1 MTARFRRKGCSP
13 VPGAAVPPGT
23 PPGAQHLLGS
33 DLLNERAERRGRRAH
48 VRGQIPGVRGQILG
62 VRGQI
67 LGVANVRPSTARKGS
82 RQALLRFPGPPRE
95 EGAHA
100 MLISQGGRPRQGAV
114 RKVEGWDERGRA
126 VRSGPPSS
134 RGGPLGAERAGRPC
148 TPSASFP

>member
-1 MTARFRRKGCSP
+1 MTVRFRRKGCSP

-33 DLLNERAERRGRRAH
+33 DLLNEPAERRGRRAH
-48 VRGQIPGVRGQILG
+48 

-67 LGVANVRPSTARKGS
+67 LGVANVRPSTARRAS

-100 MLISQGGRPRQGAV
+100 MLISQGGETEAG
-114 RKVEGWDERGRA
+114 
-126 VRSGPPSS
+126 SGEES
-134 RGGPLGAERAGRPC
+134 
-148 TPSASFP
+148 

>member
-1 MTARFRRKGCSP
+1 MDCDGCDGMTVRFHRKGCSP

-33 DLLNERAERRGRRAH
+33 DLLNEPAERRGRRAH

-62 VRGQI
+62 V
-67 LGVANVRPSTARKGS
+67 ANVRPSTARKAS

-100 MLISQGGRPRQGAV
+100 MLISRGG
-114 RKVEGWDERGRA
+114 DRGR
-126 VRSGPPSS
+126 
-134 RGGPLGAERAGRPC
+134 ER
-148 TPSASFP
+148 

>member
-23 PPGAQHLLGS
+23 LPGAQHLLGS

-48 VRGQIPGVRGQILG
+48 VRGQILG

-67 LGVANVRPSTARKGS
+67 LGVANVRPSTARKAS

-114 RKVEGWDERGRA
+114 RKAEG
-126 VRSGPPSS
+126 
-134 RGGPLGAERAGRPC
+134 
-148 TPSASFP
+148 